1 MGRRRRRGKLNDLS
15 PVAIAT
21 RQQGR
26 AADPASSVWVSASAG
41 TGKTKVL
48 TDRVL
53 ALMLAGTSPHRI
65 LCLTFTK
72 AAAAEMA
79 NRIAKT
85 LSAWVIE
92 PEDTLVP
99 EIERLLG
106 NPPTNKDLTIARRLF
121 ARVLETP
128 GGMKI
133 ETIHAFCQS
142 ILRRFPLEAG
152 LAPHFDLLAD
162 QDAIDLIETARES
175 VITHA
180 HAGDDETL
188 ENALAVIVSRVHELR
203 FPELM
208 SAISFSRDKI
218 ARVLSAHGDVENAV
232 AALRVKLNLAPHDTP
247 ESARR
252 LACEDMA
259 FDGANLKS
267 AASALSGGTK
277 TDIARAEILSSWLA
291 RDGEARVKMFSEYSL
306 AFLTAAGTIRAKL
319 ATKTVSESNPTAIE
333 TLAREAERLVN
344 LLDKLRAA
352 EVAISTQ
359 ALLTLGHAFL
369 AEYQARKAAF
379 ARLDYDD
386 LIHSTRTL
394 LENPGVAAWVLFKLD
409 GGLDHLLIDEAQ
421 DTSPDQWAVVQA
433 LTNEFFAGEGR
444 HETQSESIRT
454 VFAVGDRK
462 QSIYSFQGADPD
474 GFDRMRQFFADRASQ
489 AGQAWADVDLGV
501 SFRSTTAVL
510 RAVDAVFSQ
519 PHASDGVVLPDEIL
533 THLAAREGQ
542 AGSVELWP
550 PVDPDITDE
559 PMPWKPPV
567 ERLSGES
574 AQTRLA
580 RIIAKRIGAM
590 CHSGERL
597 ESQNRPI
604 HAGDILVLVRRRTG
618 FVDDLVRAL
627 KDLDVPVA
635 GVDRMVLIEQ
645 MAVMD
650 LVALGRFLLLP
661 QDDLTLATILKSPLI
676 GITETQLFDLANPRG
691 DATLWSALTEH
702 AGADSIFG
710 EAHRILG
717 EILSQTD
724 LLGPFALYAHVLTAH
739 EGRRKLLSRLGMDA
753 DDPIDEF
760 LGQALE
766 YERRHT
772 PSLEGFL
779 HWLEHG
785 QLEVKRDLEQANRDA
800 VRIMT
805 VHGAK
810 GLQAP
815 IVFLPDTLQTPTHG
829 EVLLWTADDKDQPLM
844 LWAPSS
850 ADRDTVARTLKDES
864 DAARDREYRRLLYVA
879 MTRAEDRLYVCGW
892 NTARKAPEAC
902 WYNLIQSALEPI
914 AETETDPALAKLGIG
929 DGSILRLANT
939 QTAASERAFTPEDVI
954 PDIPATLPWAQEPA
968 AAEPAP
974 PKPLAPSRPTLEEPT
989 VAAPLGQTQTKRF
1002 QRGLLIHRLLQSLP
1016 ELPISSRRTA
1026 AEAYLSRPA
1035 WSLAADDVKSVT
1047 DETLAVI
1054 EHEDFAALFGPG
1066 SKAEVPVTG
1075 LIDGHVLSGQV
1086 DRLVVTEH
1094 EVMIVDY
1101 KTNRPPPR
1109 KAESVDSAYQFQMAA
1124 YRVALSEIYPSKT
1137 IRCILL
1143 WTDGPFITELPESML
1158 DDAWGQ
1164 KASHE

>member
-79 NRIAKT
+79 NRLAKT

-92 PEDTLVP
+92 PDDTLVP

-133 ETIHAFCQS
+133 QTIHAFCQS

-152 LAPHFDLLAD
+152 LAPHFDLLEG
-162 QDAIDLIETARES
+162 QDAKDLIKTAREFI
-175 VITHA
+175 ITPA
-180 HAGDDETL
+180 HTGDDDIL
-188 ENALAVIVSRVHELR
+188 ANALAVIVSRVHETD
-203 FPELM
+203 FPKLM
-208 SAISFSRDKI
+208 LAISFARDKI
-218 ARVLSAHGDVENAV
+218 TRVLSAHGSVNNATD
-232 AALRVKLNLAPHDTP
+232 ALRAKLGLADSDTP
-247 ESARR
+247 EKVCSD
-252 LACEDMA
+252 ACSDSA
-259 FDGANLKS
+259 FDIKGLRD
-267 AASALSGGTK
+267 AAKALLTGTQK
-277 TDIARAEILSSWLA
+277 DKEKGEALASWLGSKNEERSA
-291 RDGEARVKMFSEYSL
+291 SVGTYSL
-306 AFLTAAGTIRAKL
+306 LYFTTKQTLRKTQANKDVAKTYPDAVKAL
-319 ATKTVSESNPTAIE
+319 DVEATRVGE
-333 TLAREAERLVN
+333 V
-344 LLDKLRAA
+344 LDKLRAA
-352 EVAISTQ
+352 QIAVSTQ

-369 AEYQARKAAF
+369 AEYQARKTAL

-444 HETQSESIRT
+444 HETQSESVRT

-474 GFDRMRQFFADRASQ
+474 GFDRMRQFFADRTSQ

-501 SFRSTTAVL
+501 SFRSTTTVL
-510 RAVDAVFSQ
+510 HAVDAVFSQ
-519 PHASDGVVLPDEIL
+519 PHASDGVVLPGESL

-550 PVDPDITDE
+550 PVDPNITDE

-580 RIIAKRIGAM
+580 RIIGKRIGAM

-604 HAGDILVLVRRRTG
+604 NAGDILVLVRRRTG

-661 QDDLTLATILKSPLI
+661 QDDLTLATVLKSPLI
-676 GITETQLFDLANPRG
+676 GITETQLFDLANARG

-702 AGADSIFG
+702 AGAESIFG

-785 QLEVKRDLEQANRDA
+785 QLEVKRDLEQANREA

-815 IVFLPDTLQTPTHG
+815 IVFLPDTLQTPPHG

-850 ADRDTVARTLKDES
+850 ADHDTVAKTLKDES
-864 DAARDREYRRLLYVA
+864 DAAIDREYRRLLYVA
-879 MTRAEDRLYVCGW
+879 MTRAEDRLYICGW
-892 NTARKAPEAC
+892 NTTRKAPEAC

-914 AETETDPALAKLGIG
+914 AEAETDPALAKLGIR
-929 DGSILRLANT
+929 DGLILRLTNT
-939 QTAASERAFTPEDVI
+939 QTTASERAFTPEGVVPEI
-954 PDIPATLPWAQEPA
+954 PETPPWAQEPA
-968 AAEPAP
+968 AKEPAP

-989 VAAPLGQTQTKRF
+989 VAAPLGQTQAKRF

-1016 ELPISSRRTA
+1016 ELPISSRRKA
-1026 AEAYLSRPA
+1026 SEAYLSRPA

-1047 DETLAVI
+1047 NETLAVI
-1054 EHEDFAALFGPG
+1054 EHKDFAALFGPG

-1124 YRVALSEIYPSKT
+1124 YRVALSEIYPNKA

-1158 DDAWGQ
+1158 DDAWGH
-1164 KASHE
+1164 KANHE